1 MLVCPDCNWHS
12 VLDPAWL
19 GVESLKEECD
29 NCMDGEQKEHKV
41 KAFTAEN
48 LDELPRGPF
57 LDMLKMRGLEKEEL
71 EGGIVQLVVRNGKL
85 AEKLNKEWDLS
96 QSLARR
102 VAELEAEKEVLQARV
117 KELEDEVEAC
127 AEAEAGES
135 L

>member
-1 MLVCPDCNWHS
+1 MVCPDCNWHS

-48 LDELPRGPF
+48 LDELPQGPF
-57 LDMLKMRGLEKEEL
+57 PEKAALE
-71 EGGIVQLVVRNGKL
+71 
-85 AEKLNKEWDLS
+85 
-96 QSLARR
+96 
-102 VAELEAEKEVLQARV
+102 ARV
-117 KELEDEVEAC
+117 KELEDEVEAY